1 MHKLS
6 SYPLSATHPLAMSSF
21 PKLELFYFDI
31 PGKGEAIRLHCAFAG
46 LPLKDT
52 RLSRDQFTT
61 MKEDGKLPYGQVP
74 LLIVD
79 EKNYIAQSASIM
91 RYLGK
96 LSGLY
101 PSDPFKAALVDSIID
116 EENDLF
122 AALTCSRYRDRF
134 GFGCLDDSTVAT
146 VRADLNNVVLP
157 RHLKFFQD
165 LLSKSST
172 GWLADTQNPT
182 IADFIV
188 VPRMQWLAGGNN
200 DGISLTILDD
210 NAPAVNELISK
221 MMNLDAVKSFY
232 AP

>member
-1 MHKLS
+1 
-6 SYPLSATHPLAMSSF
+6 MSSF

-31 PGKGEAIRLHCAFAG
+31 PGKGEAIRLHNAFAG

-52 RLSRDQFTT
+52 RITRDQFLA
-61 MKEDGKLPYGQVP
+61 MKECGNLPYGQVP
-74 LLIVD
+74 LLAVD
-79 EKNYIAQSASIM
+79 GKHYIAQSAAIM

-101 PSDPFKAALVDSIID
+101 PSDPIKAALVDSIMD

-134 GFGCLDDSTVAT
+134 GFDCLDDLTVAK
-146 VRADLNNVVLP
+146 VRAKLNDNILP
-157 RHLKFFQD
+157 KHLKFFQD

-172 GWLADTQNPT
+172 GWLADTENPT

-188 VPRMQWLAGGNN
+188 VPRMQWLAGGHN
-200 DGISLTILDD
+200 DGISLSILDD
-210 NAPAVNELISK
+210 NAPAVNALIDK
-221 MMNLDAVKSFY
+221 MMNLDAIKLYY
-232 AP
+232 AK